1 MGEQEKKREPISV
14 CGTDCSAC
22 GCFGQMCNGCN
33 ACEGKV
39 FHAPKGQAC
48 PIYDCV
54 KNTKSMQHCGQCGE
68 VPCKIEVCMANN
80 KELVDYIME
89 QLAGLGEIRHI
100 PMMGGYIFYYR
111 ERIFG
116 GIYGNGFLV
125 KITEASKKYMPDSEP
140 EPPYEGA
147 KPMLPVT
154 ILEDRDALQAMV
166 REMYPELPERKP
178 KKKK

>member
-1 MGEQEKKREPISV
+1 
-14 CGTDCSAC
+14 
-22 GCFGQMCNGCN
+22 
-33 ACEGKV
+33 
-39 FHAPKGQAC
+39 
-48 PIYDCV
+48 
-54 KNTKSMQHCGQCGE
+54 
-68 VPCKIEVCMANN
+68 MANN

-140 EPPYEGA
+140 EPPYTGA

-154 ILEDRDALQAMV
+154 ILEDRVTLQAMV

-178 KKKK
+178 KKKKG

>member
-1 MGEQEKKREPISV
+1 MGEQEKKQESISV

-68 VPCKIEVCMANN
+68 VPCKIWLATRDPKFTDEEFQENVAARVQMLR
-80 KELVDYIME
+80 KE
-89 QLAGLGEIRHI
+89 
-100 PMMGGYIFYYR
+100 
-111 ERIFG
+111 
-116 GIYGNGFLV
+116 
-125 KITEASKKYMPDSEP
+125 
-140 EPPYEGA
+140 
-147 KPMLPVT
+147 
-154 ILEDRDALQAMV
+154 
-166 REMYPELPERKP
+166 
-178 KKKK
+178 

>member
-1 MGEQEKKREPISV
+1 
-14 CGTDCSAC
+14 
-22 GCFGQMCNGCN
+22 
-33 ACEGKV
+33 
-39 FHAPKGQAC
+39 
-48 PIYDCV
+48 
-54 KNTKSMQHCGQCGE
+54 
-68 VPCKIEVCMANN
+68 MANN

-89 QLAGLGEIRHI
+89 QLADLEEIRHI

-116 GIYGNGFLV
+116 GIYGGGFLV

-140 EPPYEGA
+140 ESPYTGA

-154 ILEDRDALQAMV
+154 ILEDRVTLQAMV

-178 KKKK
+178 KKKKG